1 MKNHNGLHGMK
12 SQEWQMKK
20 YPQQQSLKEAELL
33 IGTFIGRTGI
43 SGRRAVFCD
52 PGHRRS
58 KWYMEKISRRET
70 DRDVR

>member
-1 MKNHNGLHGMK
+1 MGLHGMK

-58 KWYMEKISRRET
+58 KW
-70 DRDVR
+70 